1 MTDRRDFLKHGSL
14 AAAALWT
21 GACASGA
28 PPIARAPAPAQTP
41 PTTPPADLK
50 IPARELMMRALDAAR
65 DAGADYA
72 DVRIGRYRNNF
83 IVTREQQIINVVDTD
98 SIGCGVRALV
108 DGTWGFGATRTL
120 TADAVAAAA
129 REAVAIAKASRIA
142 RDRPVRSE
150 EHTSE
155 L

>member
-28 PPIARAPAPAQTP
+28 PATVPAPTP
-41 PTTPPADLK
+41 GRTQQPTPSADVEVRT
-50 IPARELMMRALDAAR
+50 RELMMRALDAAR
-65 DAGADYA
+65 DAGAGYA

-120 TADAVAAAA
+120 TSDGVAAAA
-129 REAVAIAKASRIA
+129 GEAVAIATASRTA
-142 RDRPVRSE
+142 GDRPG
-150 EHTSE
+150 E
-155 L
+155 LAP